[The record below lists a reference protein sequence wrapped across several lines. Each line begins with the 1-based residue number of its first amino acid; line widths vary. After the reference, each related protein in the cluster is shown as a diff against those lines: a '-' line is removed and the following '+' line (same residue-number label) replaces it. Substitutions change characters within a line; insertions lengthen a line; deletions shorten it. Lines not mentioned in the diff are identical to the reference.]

1 MDKINLI
8 ERKLFFTTA
17 NAHFK
22 VGCPVLALEV
32 LSKIP
37 KVRKKSTVATESS
50 SSPVQAAV
58 SDSKALRDGAGRS
71 DIDWSKPISTPFAL
85 ENTVESSSQ
94 FDWSQPAVKF
104 DDEPLTLDWGDDKN
118 GSDEEDKDVGIMMKD
133 SKSDSKNGDDDERTS
148 ETPHEETPDA
158 GDTEVDVIAEQ
169 LKFRA
174 CLKILMTELRTL
186 ATGYEVDG
194 GKLRFQL
201 YNWLEKEIAAMHEIC
216 NHDAGGKDYCKT
228 YTKVNGDLLEH
239 DEIMDKPDIGSYER
253 HQIERR
259 RLQAKREHAERRKWW
274 LQKNQALLRVFLS
287 YCSLHGAQ
295 GGGLASV
302 RMELKF
308 LLQESQQVKQ
318 IQIISVDKYKQLWTV
333 NFVECLC
340 LCLNRCIL
348 CSTSLMVK
356 MVQCSY
362 YLTAVLPHPDCLSLH
377 LLYDIED

>member
-1 MDKINLI
+1 MVFSFYNYLRTHPLLIRRNFCSPDGTLATLGLQADKSFVDKINLI

-32 LSKIP
+32 LSKLP
-37 KVRKKSTVATESS
+37 KIRSKSTL
-50 SSPVQAAV
+50 SP
-58 SDSKALRDGAGRS
+58 KKGE
-71 DIDWSKPISTPFAL
+71 STPVMQNGL
-85 ENTVESSSQ
+85 EVEEGSTV
-94 FDWSQPAVKF
+94 DWSQPVGTTEAPSLIDWSTPVITSK
-104 DDEPLTLDWGDDKN
+104 DEPLKLDWGNDQSSLLEEEEEEGLTMNDLGSKEQEAPSPDPSQGKEGEVDK
-118 GSDEEDKDVGIMMKD
+118 
-133 SKSDSKNGDDDERTS
+133 
-148 ETPHEETPDA
+148 
-158 GDTEVDVIAEQ
+158 TEVDVIAEQ

-201 YNWLEKEIAAMHEIC
+201 YNWLEKEIAALHEIC
-216 NHDAGGKDYCKT
+216 NHEATQDKDNGQSDGQ
-228 YTKVNGDLLEH
+228 VSGDLLGHQEMG
-239 DEIMDKPDIGSYER
+239 EKTPVGSYEW

-274 LQKNQALLRVFLS
+274 LQRNQALLRVFLS

-308 LLQESQQVKQ
+308 LLQESQQVRRLTCGG
-318 IQIISVDKYKQLWTV
+318 S
-333 NFVECLC
+333 
-340 LCLNRCIL
+340 IL
-348 CSTSLMVK
+348 TTFL
-356 MVQCSY
+356 QRFP
-362 YLTAVLPHPDCLSLH
+362 LPK
-377 LLYDIED
+377 

>member
-1 MDKINLI
+1 MGLKTEKNIADKINLI

-37 KVRKKSTVATESS
+37 KVTKTSSLTAKKDQLDFVSERMENGPSESKPVSS
-50 SSPVQAAV
+50 S
-58 SDSKALRDGAGRS
+58 DGGSGA
-71 DIDWSKPISTPFAL
+71 DWSAMT
-85 ENTVESSSQ
+85 SSQ
-94 FDWSQPAVKF
+94 FDWSQPVVTV
-104 DDEPLTLDWGDDKN
+104 DEEPLRLDWGDDHD
-118 GSDEEDKDVGIMMKD
+118 GALEEEDGGGLVMKA
-133 SKSDSKNGDDDERTS
+133 
-148 ETPHEETPDA
+148 PDA
-158 GDTEVDVIAEQ
+158 KRAGQDPSAFLTPQEEECAEADTEVDVIAEQ

-201 YNWLEKEIAAMHEIC
+201 YNWLEKEIAALHEIC
-216 NHDAGGKDYCKT
+216 NHESVIKEYSSKAYS
-228 YTKVNGDLLEH
+228 KVESELLDQE
-239 DEIMDKPDIGSYER
+239 EMVDKPDIGSYER

-259 RLQAKREHAERRKWW
+259 RLQAKREHAERRKLW
-274 LQKNQALLRVFLS
+274 LQKNQDLLRVFLS

-308 LLQESQQVKQ
+308 LLQESQQVWPSLVTLCSSG
-318 IQIISVDKYKQLWTV
+318 ISVAFPGKAV
-333 NFVECLC
+333 NL
-340 LCLNRCIL
+340 I
-348 CSTSLMVK
+348 
-356 MVQCSY
+356 
-362 YLTAVLPHPDCLSLH
+362 
-377 LLYDIED
+377 

>member
-1 MDKINLI
+1 MSVVIIKSCNPMVFSFYNYLRTHPLLIRRNLASPEGTLATLGLKTEKNFVDKINLI

-37 KVRKKSTVATESS
+37 KVTKISALPVRKDQPDFIFKKMGDVPSESETL
-50 SSPVQAAV
+50 
-58 SDSKALRDGAGRS
+58 SDGIA
-71 DIDWSKPISTPFAL
+71 W
-85 ENTVESSSQ
+85 SSQ
-94 FDWSQPAVKF
+94 FDWSQPIVKV
-104 DDEPLTLDWGDDKN
+104 DEEPLNLDWGEEHD
-118 GSDEEDKDVGIMMKD
+118 SALEEEEEDAVGLTMKSTDVREKDRLDQKA
-133 SKSDSKNGDDDERTS
+133 SDPNVLL
-148 ETPHEETPDA
+148 TPQEEEFLE

-201 YNWLEKEIAAMHEIC
+201 YNWLEKEIAALHEIC
-216 NHDAGGKDYCKT
+216 NHESVIKEYVSKT
-228 YTKVNGDLLEH
+228 CAKVEGDLLGRE
-239 DEIMDKPDIGSYER
+239 EMVGKPDIGSYER

-259 RLQAKREHAERRKWW
+259 RLQAKREHAETRKLW
-274 LQKNQALLRVFLS
+274 LQKNQDLLRVFLS

-308 LLQESQQVKQ
+308 LLQESQQV
-318 IQIISVDKYKQLWTV
+318 
-333 NFVECLC
+333 
-340 LCLNRCIL
+340 
-348 CSTSLMVK
+348 
-356 MVQCSY
+356 
-362 YLTAVLPHPDCLSLH
+362 
-377 LLYDIED
+377 